1 MNPKTIITGVTKAV
15 NAVRSAIKNM
25 RQNKDTA
32 KQELKQQ
39 EQPTG
44 TAKREQQDNK
54 ADMERARTQ
63 AKELKND
70 LQKQGLG
77 QKGQEVTGH
86 DGSIPQG
93 GTGTGNSNGSTD
105 GYHPSRGR
113 EIGADRRSK
122 GREL

>member
-1 MNPKTIITGVTKAV
+1 MNPKTIINLATKAV
-15 NAVRSAIKNM
+15 KAVRSAIKEA
-25 RQNKDTA
+25 RQSRNAA
-32 KQELKQQ
+32 KQASKQK

-44 TAKREQQDNK
+44 IAKQGEQNEK
-54 ADMERARTQ
+54 ADMDRAQNQ
-63 AKELKND
+63 AKEMKDD

-93 GTGTGNSNGSTD
+93 GSGNNNGNSGS
-105 GYHPSRGR
+105 YNPSRGR
-113 EIGADRRSK
+113 ELGTESRAK